1 MNRLPSPTPAAGIT
15 RAAALKTLAGLA
27 ASGLL
32 ALRASAASATSAT
45 PATPAASEAETARR
59 KSNPSIEEPPGI
71 RFGRLQRDPSRP
83 GAVAVIDLLDA
94 ESFFETTVAYAGA
107 IEKSRLFTG
116 GFAGDFSSFV
126 VAGIET
132 ASDARKREYA
142 LTPTVSAI
150 DRRGEPLPDGKR
162 AGGGAPEMLAWLT
175 GPWRRETE
183 RLSGRETARRVLAG
197 HSYAGLF
204 ALYALFA
211 RPDAWDDFIAID
223 PSLWWDGGRWADA
236 FRETR
241 PGQWA
246 GKRVYLAYAER
257 PRRGA
262 EGALDRS
269 GPAKAR
275 IAEVLRRGG
284 AEVIVRRFPDE
295 VHGTV
300 FWPAMYDAM
309 KNFWLRMP

>member
-1 MNRLPSPTPAAGIT
+1 MNRLQSPTPAAGIT
-15 RAAALKTLAGLA
+15 RAAVLKTLAGLA

-32 ALRASAASATSAT
+32 ALRASAASAA
-45 PATPAASEAETARR
+45 PATPAASAAETARE
-59 KSNPSIEEPPGI
+59 KSNPSIEQESDI
-71 RFGRLQRDPSRP
+71 RSVQFGRLQRDPSRP

-107 IEKSRLFTG
+107 IEKSRLF
-116 GFAGDFSSFV
+116 AGDFSSFV
-126 VAGIET
+126 VAGAET

-142 LTPTVSAI
+142 LTPTASAI

-162 AGGGAPEMLAWLT
+162 AGGGAPEMLDFLT

-204 ALYALFA
+204 TLFALLA
-211 RPDAWDDFIAID
+211 RPDAWDDCIAID

-241 PGQWA
+241 PNQWA

-269 GPAKAR
+269 GSAKKKLE
-275 IAEVLRRGG
+275 EVLRRGG

>member
-1 MNRLPSPTPAAGIT
+1 MHRLPSPTPAAGIT
-15 RAAALKTLAGLA
+15 RAAVLKTLAGLV

-32 ALRASAASATSAT
+32 GLRASAASAAPT
-45 PATPAASEAETARR
+45 TPAASEAETPEP
-59 KSNPSIEEPPGI
+59 KSNPSIEHESDI
-71 RFGRLQRDPSRP
+71 RSVQFGRLQHDPSRP

-116 GFAGDFSSFV
+116 GVAGDFSSFV
-126 VAGIET
+126 VAGAET
-132 ASDARKREYA
+132 ASDARKREYV
-142 LTPTVSAI
+142 LTPTASAI

-162 AGGGAPEMLAWLT
+162 AGGGAPEMLDFLT

-204 ALYALFA
+204 TLYALFA
-211 RPDAWDDFIAID
+211 RPDAWDDYIAID

-241 PGQWA
+241 PNQWA

>member
-1 MNRLPSPTPAAGIT
+1 MDRLRSPAPAAGIT
-15 RAAALKTLAGLA
+15 RATAIKTLAGLVVA
-27 ASGLL
+27 VLPS
-32 ALRASAASATSAT
+32 LRAGTASATET
-45 PATPAASEAETARR
+45 AETSKERA
-59 KSNPSIEEPPGI
+59 EPESTDHDSAI
-71 RFGRLQRDPSRP
+71 RFGRRQRDPSRP
-83 GAVAVIDLLDA
+83 GPVAVVDLLDA

-107 IEKSRLFTG
+107 IEKSRLF
-116 GFAGDFSSFV
+116 AGDFSGFV
-126 VAGIET
+126 VAGIDT
-132 ASDARKREYA
+132 ASDARKREHA
-142 LTPTVSAI
+142 LTPTASAL
-150 DRRGEPLPDGKR
+150 DRRGQPLPDGKR
-162 AGGGAPEMLAWLT
+162 PGGGAPEMLDYLT
-175 GPWRRETE
+175 GSWRRETE
-183 RLSGRETARRVLAG
+183 RLSGRQTARRVLAG

-204 ALYALFA
+204 TLFA
-211 RPDAWDDFIAID
+211 LQKQSDDWDDFIAID
-223 PSLWWDGGRWADA
+223 PSLWWDGRRWADE

-262 EGALDRS
+262 VGALDRS
-269 GPAKAR
+269 GPAKKR

-295 VHGTV
+295 VQGTV

>member
-1 MNRLPSPTPAAGIT
+1 MDRLSSPTPAAGIT
-15 RAAALKTLAGLA
+15 RATALKTLAGLA

-32 ALRASAASATSAT
+32 ALRAKAA
-45 PATPAASEAETARR
+45 PAAPDTETAETADGSR
-59 KSNPSIEEPPGI
+59 KPAEPKSVPAIEHESGI
-71 RFGRLQRDPSRP
+71 RSVRFGHRLRVPTRP
-83 GAVAVIDLLDA
+83 GPVAVIDLLDA

-107 IEKSRLFTG
+107 IEKSRLF
-116 GFAGDFSSFV
+116 AGDFAGFV

-142 LTPTVSAI
+142 LTPTASAI
-150 DRRGEPLPDGKR
+150 DRRGEPLPGGKR
-162 AGGGAPEMLAWLT
+162 AGGGASEMLDWLSD
-175 GPWRRETE
+175 PWQRETE
-183 RLSGRETARRVLAG
+183 RFSGRETARRVLAG

-204 ALYALFA
+204 TLHALLE

-236 FRETR
+236 FHETR
-241 PGQWA
+241 PNQWA

-257 PRRGA
+257 PRRGSV
-262 EGALDRS
+262 GALDRS
-269 GPAKAR
+269 APAKER

-284 AEVIVRRFPDE
+284 VEVIVRRFPDE